1 MTSTF
6 RWATI
11 ATALAFTTPGFA
23 ADISI
28 DDCDARNV
36 ALNQVQAMRPFANGS
51 VKLFSID
58 QEEPAVAPA
67 GIAVTIDRGD
77 NLADAESF
85 CRYVFGLSDVD
96 LTKAK
101 ARFDQAKA
109 VLSIDIAVHSHN
121 PDTDTFVTRVLT
133 LKINKAAKTPAGLV
147 SAEMR

>member
-1 MTSTF
+1 MMLTI

-28 DDCDARNV
+28 DDCDKRNV

-58 QEEPAVAPA
+58 QEEPAAVPA

-96 LTKAK
+96 LAK
-101 ARFDQAKA
+101 ANAKFDQATA
-109 VLSIDIAVHSHN
+109 ILSIDIAVRSHDPN
-121 PDTDTFVTRVLT
+121 TDNFVPGVLK
-133 LKINKAAKTPAGLV
+133 LKINKSAKTPEALV
-147 SAEMR
+147 SAALR